1 MAGIVNILDTINNY
15 WTYILIIVGIVIYM
29 ANYYKKYQAMTEEEQ
44 LDERKRLVDLAL
56 SKVKEILPSLVAL
69 AEEDWNHLE
78 KSGIIK
84 RSQVVNNIY
93 EQYPILKEYT
103 NQAWLTKKI
112 DEYIDAALKDIRNI
126 TR

>member
-15 WTYILIIVGIVIYM
+15 WTYALIIVGIVIYM

-112 DEYIDAALKDIRNI
+112 DEYIDAALKDIRDI

>member
-1 MAGIVNILDTINNY
+1 MAGIVNILDTVNNY

-29 ANYYKKYQAMTEEEQ
+29 ANYYKKYQAMTKEEQ
-44 LDERKRLVDLAL
+44 FDERKRLVDLAL

-103 NQAWLTKKI
+103 NQVWLTKKI